1 MIKKFEKY
9 RKKTRVFK
17 KKQHNKMKLISQKAS
32 KPAEIYLQYKYM
44 YSYKDVDYTF
54 LHFAK
59 ALSKIII

>member
-1 MIKKFEKY
+1 
-9 RKKTRVFK
+9 
-17 KKQHNKMKLISQKAS
+17 MKLISQKAS